1 LTFEGVFCIFFY
13 HHFWRANVKQEARRK
28 TKLRRFDILVVPTEE
43 GGTTRRF
50 RAGRWKIGLLATA
63 LFLLCVAITLA
74 ILIFTPVMM
83 FLPLPNPVLEAKYG
97 RQLAE
102 TQERLNV
109 LAEDVVLLRDYNQ
122 QLRKALGQNN
132 GNQAAR
138 DTLRRARTDPEFP
151 KQIPTALIQRRA
163 EPDRAENES
172 GITAEYTA
180 PGPQRVRGNVSVELP
195 LLWPATGYV
204 SQSFDASRHHYGIDI
219 AAKMGTQVYAPTD
232 GFVVFAGWTYDDGNL
247 LVISHGSGYLTV
259 YKHNQVLMKSP
270 AMAVKRG
277 ELIALLGSSGQSSLG
292 PHLHFEVWK
301 DGIAQD
307 PREFLLTPATAQK

>member
-1 LTFEGVFCIFFY
+1 
-13 HHFWRANVKQEARRK
+13 VKQEARRK
-28 TKLRRFDILVVPTEE
+28 TKPRRFDFLIVPTEE
-43 GGTTRRF
+43 GGTTLRF

-74 ILIFTPVMM
+74 ILMFTPVMM

-122 QLRKALGQNN
+122 QLRKALGQHD
-132 GNQAAR
+132 GKQAAR
-138 DTLRRARTDPEFP
+138 DTLRQAQTVPELQQQMPPALFQRA
-151 KQIPTALIQRRA
+151 A
-163 EPDRAENES
+163 EPEQAGNEGGIRA
-172 GITAEYTA
+172 GYTA
-180 PGPQRVRGNVSVELP
+180 PGPRRVRPLNVSVELP

-204 SQSFDASRHHYGIDI
+204 SQNFDASRQHYGIDI
-219 AAKMGTQVYAPTD
+219 AAKIGTQVYAPTD
-232 GFVVFAGWTYDDGNL
+232 GFVVFAGWTYEDGNL

-259 YKHNQVLMKSP
+259 YKHNQALMKSP

-277 ELIALLGSSGQSSLG
+277 ELIALLGSSGQTSLG

-307 PREFLLTPATAQK
+307 PNEFLLTPATAQK

>member
-1 LTFEGVFCIFFY
+1 LY
-13 HHFWRANVKQEARRK
+13 YHFWRANVKQEARRK

-43 GGTTRRF
+43 GGTTLRF

-122 QLRKALGQNN
+122 QLRKALGQQD
-132 GNQAAR
+132 GNRAVR
-138 DTLRRARTDPEFP
+138 DTLRPERTEPELQQ
-151 KQIPTALIQRRA
+151 QIPPGLLPRPA
-163 EPDRAENES
+163 EPDRAENEG
-172 GITAEYTA
+172 GITTGDAA
-180 PGPQRVRGNVSVELP
+180 PGPQRVRPLNVSVELP

-204 SQSFDASRHHYGIDI
+204 SQNFDASRHHYGIDI
-219 AAKMGTQVYAPTD
+219 AAKIGTQVYAPTD
-232 GFVVFAGWTYDDGNL
+232 GFVVFAGWTYEDGNL

-277 ELIALLGSSGQSSLG
+277 ELIALLGSSGQTSLG

-307 PREFLLTPATAQK
+307 PNEFLLTPATAQK